1 MIAGL
6 DAVADGSGQLFLLEG
21 EPGIGK
27 TFLARALGD
36 QARARGFT
44 VVWGRCWEEGGAPAY
59 WPWTQVL
66 RSVLQQ
72 RRPTDLLGGDVVRLR
87 RLVPIV
93 PEVTALIPDGDPGTD
108 EPPAQFALF
117 DAVTTLLHESVA
129 IQPSVVVLDDL
140 HAADHDSLRLLHF
153 LARELPHG
161 RLLVVGTYRG
171 DDAARTG
178 SDTILTKLAR
188 EGRVLPL
195 RGLTE
200 SQVGMMVEQ
209 IAGEPARSSVVRTV
223 HRATNGNPLYVD
235 SITHLLVAE
244 ERLHLAA
251 DDREPDSTAPL
262 PLPPSMRDATRSRL
276 AYLDDEAREL
286 LRVAAVI
293 GRTFTLPV
301 LGMVVGRDQDPLRDL
316 LEDAVGPADDPHQR
330 QRPWLVRVRAH
341 PRPRRAVSRA
351 RTEPASR
358 AALARRHRTRRRESR
373 RSRPVPRRAR
383 PPLPAGDRS
392 GT

>member
-1 MIAGL
+1 MAAAGCSSSK
-6 DAVADGSGQLFLLEG
+6 ANRESARPTLLG
-21 EPGIGK
+21 RSV
-27 TFLARALGD
+27 TRRAPETS
-36 QARARGFT
+36 T

-66 RSVLQQ
+66 RSVLRQ
-72 RRPTDLLGGDVVRLR
+72 RPPTDLSEGDVVRLR

-93 PEVTALIPDGDPGTD
+93 PEVAALIPGGDPGID
-108 EPPAQFALF
+108 DAPPVQFALF
-117 DAVTTLLHESVA
+117 DAVTTLLHDSVA
-129 IQPSVVVLDDL
+129 VQPFVVVLDDL

-153 LARELPHG
+153 FARELPHG

-178 SDTILTKLAR
+178 ADLILTKLAR

-200 SQVGMMVEQ
+200 SQVGMLVEQ
-209 IAGEPARSSVVRTV
+209 IAGEPAGSDVVRTV
-223 HRATNGNPLYVD
+223 HRATNGNPLYID

-244 ERLHLAA
+244 ERLNAAAA
-251 DDREPDSTAPL
+251 DADEPDGAAAL
-262 PLPPSMRDATRSRL
+262 PLPPSIRDATRSRL
-276 AYLDDEAREL
+276 SYLDDEARSL

-301 LGMVVGRDQDPLRDL
+301 LGMVVGREQDPLLDL
-316 LEDAVGPADDPHQR
+316 PRGRCQPADDPR
-330 QRPWLVRVRAH
+330 ERPRPWCVRVRAH

-351 RTEPASR
+351 RTEPAGR
-358 AALARRHRTRRRESR
+358 AALASRHRTRTRASR
-373 RSRPVPRRAR
+373 RPRSVPRRAR
-383 PPLPAGDRS
+383 PPLPAGDRP